1 MPWVGISKNKTN
13 CSFLDKNIMKEETP
27 TSKKRSRVAKS
38 IIGYTNEPKPIS
50 SSKIELITLL
60 NYYANSFDFEKSKE
74 YLLKNPAFKDF
85 SDVDAQYFKNYGFLQ
100 RILNNGFDDK
110 DGLIKSWLEKA
121 KTDLSNIKSRN
132 QKQKQIKQDNRKLW
146 RIKKDQEIREIGSL
160 PDQLIDNI
168 HKNRNLGFESIR
180 DEFYSINTK
189 EGIQSVQDAA
199 CRILKR
205 VESEILEKDSNQQYK
220 RGFLNKCRGQMLLLI
235 EKCQEKLKSQ
245 KTEQIPI
252 KRKRA
257 PKKQK
262 PVNKLKKVS
271 KVKFLH
277 HHDVLGDSRGAV
289 TLIGAHEYFVYD
301 GKNLRYYISE
311 TDKKLDVTGTSI
323 INFDIDKSCMKV
335 VRKIDYIKDIMGL
348 SKSAKK
354 KLFDGIK
361 AIKKPVTGRLND
373 ECFLIYV

>member
-1 MPWVGISKNKTN
+1 ME
-13 CSFLDKNIMKEETP
+13 EETP

-38 IIGYTNEPKPIS
+38 IIGYTSEPKPS
-50 SSKIELITLL
+50 SSTKIELITLL

-110 DGLIKSWLEKA
+110 DGLIKYWLEKA
-121 KTDLSNIKSRN
+121 KTDLSNIKTRN
-132 QKQKQIKQDNRKLW
+132 QKQKQVKQDNRKLW

-168 HKNRNLGFESIR
+168 HKNRNLGFESVR

-245 KTEQIPI
+245 TEQIPI

-271 KVKFLH
+271 KVKFQQ

-311 TDKKLDVTGTSI
+311 DNKKLDVTGTSI
-323 INFDIDKSCMKV
+323 INFDASQSCMKV
-335 VRKIDYIKDIMGL
+335 VRKIDYIKDIMSL

-354 KLFDGIK
+354 KLFDEIK
-361 AIKKPVTGRLND
+361 AIKKPVNGRLND

>member
-1 MPWVGISKNKTN
+1 ME
-13 CSFLDKNIMKEETP
+13 EETP
-27 TSKKRSRVAKS
+27 KKRSRAVKS
-38 IIGYTNEPKPIS
+38 IIGYTSEPKPIN
-50 SSKIELITLL
+50 SSKIELIALL
-60 NYYANSFDFEKSKE
+60 NYYANNFDFEKSKE
-74 YLLKNPAFKDF
+74 FLLKNPVFKDF

-110 DGLIKSWLEKA
+110 DGLIKTYLEKA
-121 KTDLSNIKSRN
+121 KTELSNVKTTN

-168 HKNRNLGFESIR
+168 QKNRNLGFETVR
-180 DEFYSINTK
+180 EEFYSINTK

-199 CRILKR
+199 SRILKR
-205 VESEILEKDSNQQYK
+205 IDSEIREKDANQQYK
-220 RGFLNKCRGQMLLLI
+220 KGFLNKCRGQMLLLI
-235 EKCQEKLKSQ
+235 EKCQERSKEILKSQ
-245 KTEQIPI
+245 KLEQTPI
-252 KRKRA
+252 KRKQA
-257 PKKQK
+257 PKKHK
-262 PVNKLKKVS
+262 PINKLKKVS
-271 KVKFLH
+271 KVKFLQ

-311 TDKKLDVTGTSI
+311 PDKKLDVTGTSI
-323 INFDIDKSCMKV
+323 INFDADKSCMKV
-335 VRKIDYIKDIMGL
+335 VRKIDYIKDIMNL
-348 SKSAKK
+348 SKTAKK